1 MLFFSGHWFG
11 VRKGKISEG
20 FSRNLRKSVMFWN
33 RNQCPEKKK
42 HIFSFFGAEVK
53 VWNPTRKIWRFLLK
67 SFEIPRDDAWPAEV
81 PLEIQYPDFCWTSKK
96 PRNLEHVQLKQAEV
110 FTAKSSVDFCREAC
124 FRCFYIKSYRVVI
137 AMDHGELSDLDWN
150 PRIYFTNKLS
160 SLHCKY
166 WVLFEWPEV
175 LWCISLIP
183 WYFVIKSHETVLV
196 AVVVG
201 ILIMALI

>member
-1 MLFFSGHWFG
+1 MLFFPDIDLGSENGKFLKVSAETFG
-11 VRKGKISEG
+11 
-20 FSRNLRKSVMFWN
+20 NLWCFGTEINAS
-33 RNQCPEKKK
+33 KKNT
-42 HIFSFFGAEVK
+42 FFGAEVK

-96 PRNLEHVQLKQAEV
+96 PGNLEHVQLKQAEV

-201 ILIMALI
+201 ILVMALV